1 MEQQRLRDRGQAA
14 QWLPGRGRE
23 WEAAAFGR
31 LRSLELDRWAGYA
44 IHASLL
50 KYVRCAVSMARMA
63 YFTKCVI
70 YHPRAPS
77 PQSVLRIL
85 DSGTARECGVRPQG
99 RHPLPSHPANHSP
112 FQQGCPQPE
121 AKICPSSQNWHCH
134 MDSPSQELLPP
145 TAA

>member
-50 KYVRCAVSMARMA
+50 SM
-63 YFTKCVI
+63 CVVQF
-70 YHPRAPS
+70 PW
-77 PQSVLRIL
+77 LEWRIL
-85 DSGTARECGVRPQG
+85 
-99 RHPLPSHPANHSP
+99 
-112 FQQGCPQPE
+112 
-121 AKICPSSQNWHCH
+121 QN
-134 MDSPSQELLPP
+134 
-145 TAA
+145 A